1 MSATHPS
8 SEAFEHGLSPK
19 RLWLLIITIAAMSA
33 FAPLA
38 TDVYLPAFPQLTSE
52 FQATDAAAQLTL
64 TASFLGIMIGQLVF
78 GPMSDSF
85 GRRRLVLITSIVT
98 IFATLACAFAPSMGF
113 LIGSRL
119 VLGILGGGGIVI
131 GRAVAADIVKGPEAA
146 RFFSVLMSITMIAP
160 LVGPIV
166 GGVLLDLTDTW
177 RSSFFFLA
185 VFCALIVVG
194 IALFIPETLPKE
206 RRHTGGLGE
215 LGRGAVAMMRDRI
228 FLGYAVTQ
236 IFAFGALFAYLA
248 SSSFLFQEKFGMSP
262 TMYSFTFSGIAIA
275 IIAVGFWNRNAV
287 LTRSVRG
294 ILMWSL
300 GLSALGSIILI
311 PIMAS
316 SSPSLW
322 VIIPILLVVIGTR
335 ATIGA
340 NAMALALERA
350 LYVGTASA
358 ILGALTFG
366 GAIVDAPLLAWL
378 PFDTG
383 VTMAVV
389 MAICS
394 VLAFASSAFLA
405 REKSA

>member
-1 MSATHPS
+1 MTATHPS

-52 FQATDAAAQLTL
+52 FNATDAAAQLTL

-78 GPMSDSF
+78 GPMSDSW
-85 GRRRLVLITSIVT
+85 GRRRLVLLTSIVT

-166 GGVLLDLTDTW
+166 GGVLLDLTNSW
-177 RSSFFFLA
+177 RSSFFFLT

-194 IALFIPETLPKE
+194 IAFFIPETLPKE
-206 RRHTGGLGE
+206 RRHTGGLSE
-215 LGRGAVAMMRDRI
+215 LGRGAASMMRDRN
-228 FLGYAVTQ
+228 FLGYAITQ

-262 TMYSFTFSGIAIA
+262 TMYSLTFSGIATA
-275 IIAVGFWNRNAV
+275 IIAVGFWNRKAV
-287 LTRSVRG
+287 LTHSVRG

-300 GLSALGSIILI
+300 GLSAIGSILLL

-316 SSPSLW
+316 SAASLW
-322 VIIPILLVVIGTR
+322 LIIPILLVVIGTR
-335 ATIGA
+335 ATIAA

-366 GAIVDAPLLAWL
+366 GAIIDVPLLALL

-383 VTMAVV
+383 VTMAVT

-394 VLAFASSAFLA
+394 VLAFASAAFMT

>member
-1 MSATHPS
+1 MTATHPS
-8 SEAFEHGLSPK
+8 SQAFEHGLSPR

-52 FQATDAAAQLTL
+52 FHATDAAAQLTL

-85 GRRRLVLITSIVT
+85 GRRRLVLVTSIVT

-113 LIGSRL
+113 LIGARL

-146 RFFSVLMSITMIAP
+146 RFFSVLLSITMIAP

-166 GGVLLDLTDTW
+166 GGVLLDITNSW
-177 RSSFFFLA
+177 RSSFFFLT
-185 VFCALIVVG
+185 VFCALIVIG
-194 IALFIPETLPKE
+194 IAFFIPETLPKE
-206 RRHTGGLGE
+206 RRHTGGLSE
-215 LGRGAVAMMRDRI
+215 LGRGAASMMRDRI
-228 FLGYAVTQ
+228 FLGYAITQ

-262 TMYSFTFSGIAIA
+262 TMYSLTFSGIATA
-275 IIAVGFWNRNAV
+275 IIAVGFWNRKAV
-287 LTRSVRG
+287 LTHSVRG

-300 GLSALGSIILI
+300 GLSAIGSVLLLPIL
-311 PIMAS
+311 ATS
-316 SSPSLW
+316 AASLW
-322 VIIPILLVVIGTR
+322 LIIPILLVVIGTR

-366 GAIVDAPLLAWL
+366 GAIIDAPLLAVL

-389 MAICS
+389 MVICS
-394 VLAFASSAFLA
+394 VLAFASTALLT

>member
-1 MSATHPS
+1 MTATHPS
-8 SEAFEHGLSPK
+8 SEAFEHGLSPR

-52 FQATDAAAQLTL
+52 FNSTDAAAQLTL

-78 GPMSDSF
+78 GPMSDSL

-113 LIGSRL
+113 LIGARL

-146 RFFSVLMSITMIAP
+146 RFFSVLLSITMIAP

-185 VFCALIVVG
+185 VFCALIVIG
-194 IALFIPETLPKE
+194 IAFFIPETLPKE
-206 RRHTGGLGE
+206 RRHTGGLTE
-215 LGRGAVAMMRDRI
+215 LGRGAASMMRDRI
-228 FLGYAVTQ
+228 FLGYAITQ

-262 TMYSFTFSGIAIA
+262 TMYSLTFSGIATA
-275 IIAVGFWNRNAV
+275 IIAVGFWNRKAV
-287 LTRSVRG
+287 LTHSVRG

-300 GLSALGSIILI
+300 GLSAIGSVLLL
-311 PIMAS
+311 PIMATS
-316 SSPSLW
+316 AASLW
-322 VIIPILLVVIGTR
+322 LIIPILLVVIGTR
-335 ATIGA
+335 ATIAA

-366 GAIVDAPLLAWL
+366 GAIIDVPLLALL

-383 VTMAVV
+383 VTMAVT

-394 VLAFASSAFLA
+394 VLAFASAALLT